1 MVQAK
6 AMERE
11 RLERAKRAKE
21 RMERMPKR
29 ARERREKDRRREGFS
44 FYVSIFWI
52 LNPKPYAPKP

>member
-1 MVQAK
+1 
-6 AMERE
+6 MERE
-11 RLERAKRAKE
+11 RLEKAKRAKE

-44 FYVSIFWI
+44 VYVSIFWI